1 MMNLLQY
8 YDQDNIVELI
18 KKWGTYFDVETNNKR
33 NLVISFDICANLLV
47 SDPREYHPNLDD
59 LGLALLYRIL
69 KNIKEDIPVVTIN
82 SEVLKILRLFSNHLY
97 NINFSEI
104 KKNKYPYDI
113 ELEVIRMFCENYK
126 LNLVV

>member
-1 MMNLLQY
+1 
-8 YDQDNIVELI
+8 
-18 KKWGTYFDVETNNKR
+18 
-33 NLVISFDICANLLV
+33 VISFDICANLLV

-69 KNIKEDIPVVTIN
+69 KNIKEYIPVVTIN

-104 KKNKYPYDI
+104 KNNDYPFDV
-113 ELEVIRMFCENYK
+113 ELETIRVFCENYK
-126 LNLVV
+126 LSI